1 MSPASLSRELTL
13 PAATT
18 LVVGQVIAVGIF
30 LTPGAIIR
38 TLASPLWVVGIW
50 ALTGGMAICGALCY
64 GALAARYPEA
74 GGGYVYLREA
84 YGPRV
89 AFLYGWKCFLIMDPG
104 ITAALAT
111 GFAAYTGSILPLNTV
126 ALRAVAILAI
136 VVLAV
141 VHILGLRV
149 GTRMVTALTALKLAL
164 ILGLIGIA
172 LLSSGGAWQNFV
184 PFVSRRSTAPP
195 LGPAIATALM
205 SAFFA
210 FGGWWEVT
218 KMSGE
223 VRAPERTMPRALVLG
238 LAAVTLIY
246 MLITLAFMYV
256 VPIEQ
261 VGAGEAFVS
270 QVGTALLGPSGA
282 IAVTLVVLAC
292 ILGSLAVVMMLAGRT
307 YFAMA
312 RDGVFPAAAAA
323 VHPRFGT
330 PTRAIA
336 AQAVVACVL
345 VALGTFETIVAYF
358 IFITV
363 AFIALTVA
371 AVFVV
376 RRRDPSLTIPGHP
389 WTALIFLAIVG
400 VLLLLML
407 LNNPLQALLGVAIV
421 SLGAPVY
428 RMTQRPVATPPGTH
442 REVQP

>member
-1 MSPASLSRELTL
+1 MSPETLSRQLTL

-84 YGPRV
+84 YGPRI

-149 GTRMVTALTALKLAL
+149 GTRIVTALTAMKLAF

-172 LLSSGGAWQNFV
+172 LLSSSGAWQNFV
-184 PFVSRRSTAPP
+184 PFVTRRSTAPP
-195 LGPAIATALM
+195 LGSALATALM

-246 MLITLAFMYV
+246 MLVTLAFMYV

-312 RDGVFPAAAAA
+312 RDGMFPAAAAA

-376 RRRDPSLTIPGHP
+376 RRRDPPLTIPGHP
-389 WTALIFLAIVG
+389 WTALIFLALVG

-428 RMTQRPVATPPGTH
+428 RMTQRPVATSPGTH